1 LAQTEAKVHA
11 NARYGRFFVACVTVV
26 GTSHRHI
33 GVIYHPN
40 GLFACDSR
48 RGAEMTKL
56 SKLLA
61 RYWSL
66 ATAILLPVIELLTEG
81 VIRLFADYEVAR
93 AVLSVV
99 CIALLVHSWFL
110 QRKYAESKW
119 QLAFFTLLL
128 TLVALGPVWLGLNV
142 MRAHFY
148 PLNWVTDEA
157 LWANICNLQYR
168 VMQLAEVLG
177 IAVLLWVI
185 VDLVRWL
192 AKRIRA
198 IGKRL

>member
-1 LAQTEAKVHA
+1 ML
-11 NARYGRFFVACVTVV
+11 
-26 GTSHRHI
+26 
-33 GVIYHPN
+33 
-40 GLFACDSR
+40 
-48 RGAEMTKL
+48 KL
-56 SKLLA
+56 SKLFA

-66 ATAILLPVIELLTEG
+66 ATAILLPVIEFLSEGLTRPLG
-81 VIRLFADYEVAR
+81 DYEVAR

-119 QLAFFTLLL
+119 QFAFFTLLL

-148 PLNWVTDEA
+148 PINWITDQA
-157 LWANICNLQYR
+157 LYGNICDLQDR
-168 VMQLAEVLG
+168 VTQLAEVLG
-177 IAVLLWVI
+177 IAVALWAL

-192 AKRIRA
+192 TKRISAR
-198 IGKRL
+198 G

>member
-1 LAQTEAKVHA
+1 
-11 NARYGRFFVACVTVV
+11 
-26 GTSHRHI
+26 
-33 GVIYHPN
+33 
-40 GLFACDSR
+40 
-48 RGAEMTKL
+48 MMKL

-66 ATAILLPVIELLTEG
+66 ATAILLPVIEFLTEG
-81 VIRLFADYEVAR
+81 LLRPLGYYEVAR

-99 CIALLVHSWFL
+99 CIALLVHSWFM

-148 PLNWVTDEA
+148 PLNWTTDEI
-157 LWANICNLQYR
+157 LLYTNICDLQDR
-168 VMQLAEVLG
+168 VIQLTEVLG
-177 IAVLLWVI
+177 IAVALWVI
-185 VDLVRWL
+185 VDRVRWL
-192 AKRIRA
+192 IKRIRA
-198 IGKRL
+198 IG